1 MEKSRAPRTVE
12 NFLQHL
18 QVERGL
24 SENSLAAYRSDLR
37 KFFQDESKLNEE
49 SLARFLKKLQSAE
62 MSPVSITRIVSV
74 LRGYSKFLRLTDSD
88 SFLVPHQRG
97 RRPQRLPKALS
108 LDVITSLIGSCRSD
122 EMGIRDRAII
132 ELFYSAGLRV
142 SEAVSLDTSD
152 FRLREEA
159 SSSRFIRVVGKGTK
173 ERLVPVGGYAAQA
186 IEDYLVRTRPALI
199 GSKSSS
205 ALFLNHHGQRL
216 TRQGIWHM
224 LKEVSKRAGLGF
236 TVSPHQLRHSFA
248 THLLENGADVRS
260 VQELLGH
267 ASVTTTQIYTLVT
280 GEALREVFIESHPRA
295 R

>member
-49 SLARFLKKLQSAE
+49 SLSRFLKKLQSAE

-88 SFLVPHQRG
+88 SFLVPHQKG

-108 LDVITSLIGSCRSD
+108 LDVITSLIASCRRD

>member
-12 NFLQHL
+12 SFLQHL

-37 KFFQDESKLNEE
+37 KFFEEESNLNEE
-49 SLARFLKKLQSAE
+49 SLGRFLKKLQSAK

-122 EMGIRDRAII
+122 EIGIRDRAII

-152 FRLREEA
+152 FRLREDE
-159 SSSRFIRVVGKGTK
+159 SSSRFVRVVGKGTK

-186 IEDYLVRTRPALI
+186 IEEYLVRTRPALI

-205 ALFLNHHGQRL
+205 ALFLNHHGP
-216 TRQGIWHM
+216 
-224 LKEVSKRAGLGF
+224 
-236 TVSPHQLRHSFA
+236 VSPHQLRHSFA

-280 GEALREVFIESHPRA
+280 GEALREVFFESHPRA